1 MLQRYKIFLNGCNI
15 TTFFNTIH
23 SFFCRKITKNT
34 LKTTF
39 YLNVT
44 KTKIVGHLQFSRTVL
59 RIAEL
64 QQTVVIVLQAGYLT
78 TTNLTRLSVDVRNGF
93 HLVIHNLCG
102 SEYYLHVVLF
112 CWACFSV
119 IAMLLGKDTKNPPYH
134 CDTEDSFVFYS
145 ENYLLPYNPFIQG
158 DAEFLHIQEFSF
170 QNTED
175 KFKRNC
181 HLKN

>member
-23 SFFCRKITKNT
+23 SFFRRKITKNT

-78 TTNLTRLSVDVRNGF
+78 TTNLTRLSVDGNDGLR
-93 HLVIHNLCG
+93 LTATCR
-102 SEYYLHVVLF
+102 
-112 CWACFSV
+112 CA
-119 IAMLLGKDTKNPPYH
+119 
-134 CDTEDSFVFYS
+134 DS
-145 ENYLLPYNPFIQG
+145 Q
-158 DAEFLHIQEFSF
+158 Q
-170 QNTED
+170 
-175 KFKRNC
+175 
-181 HLKN
+181 